1 MDQFIL
7 EWIADY
13 CIGRINA
20 EEAGKLREWIDKA
33 SENRELFEQYLKT
46 VKINRMVEGADWLDE
61 ERAWQELAG
70 KIRRGRIKSFY
81 RRLSLGAAVVIIFI
95 GLGMAFWQRNK
106 LTEQEVQLIQILP
119 GSTKATLI
127 LANGSQIDLTRG
139 DLKEVITTEALIEND
154 SLLGLQYNHIKLRDE
169 QPVFHTVKVP
179 VAGEYHFTLSD
190 GTKVWMNSDSEL
202 RFPVNFTSNRR
213 EIFIKGEAYFEV
225 EPDRERPFI
234 VHANQVSIQV
244 LGTKFNVSA
253 YGESQQVLTTLVQGG
268 VNVKYAGLQTELQPG
283 FQAVTDIKAGTM
295 DRREV
300 EVGMYTSWTK
310 GIFEYENMP
319 LSDIAV
325 QLSRWYDVRII
336 FAAPEFANRRFTG
349 VVRKYDVLNDVLSII
364 EQTTDVCFIVNGKE
378 IVVKATGLD

>member
-13 CIGRINA
+13 CTGRINA

-106 LTEQEVQLIQILP
+106 LTEQEVHLIKFLP

>member
-13 CIGRINA
+13 CTGRINA

-234 VHANQVSIQV
+234 VHANH
-244 LGTKFNVSA
+244 VSA

>member
-13 CIGRINA
+13 CTGRINA

-349 VVRKYDVLNDVLSII
+349 VVRKYAFSIFIKTRCICLQTGVLRVWSGNMMY
-364 EQTTDVCFIVNGKE
+364 
-378 IVVKATGLD
+378 

>member
-13 CIGRINA
+13 CTGRINA

-139 DLKEVITTEALIEND
+139 DLKEVITTETLIEND

>member
-1 MDQFIL
+1 M
-7 EWIADY
+7 
-13 CIGRINA
+13 
-20 EEAGKLREWIDKA
+20 
-33 SENRELFEQYLKT
+33 
-46 VKINRMVEGADWLDE
+46 
-61 ERAWQELAG
+61 
-70 KIRRGRIKSFY
+70 
-81 RRLSLGAAVVIIFI
+81 
-95 GLGMAFWQRNK
+95 
-106 LTEQEVQLIQILP
+106 
-119 GSTKATLI
+119 
-127 LANGSQIDLTRG
+127 
-139 DLKEVITTEALIEND
+139 
-154 SLLGLQYNHIKLRDE
+154 
-169 QPVFHTVKVP
+169 
-179 VAGEYHFTLSD
+179 
-190 GTKVWMNSDSEL
+190 
-202 RFPVNFTSNRR
+202 
-213 EIFIKGEAYFEV
+213 
-225 EPDRERPFI
+225 
-234 VHANQVSIQV
+234 SIQV

>member
-13 CIGRINA
+13 CTGRINA

-234 VHANQVSIQV
+234 VLKSLALADFHHKQ
-244 LGTKFNVSA
+244 KH
-253 YGESQQVLTTLVQGG
+253 
-268 VNVKYAGLQTELQPG
+268 
-283 FQAVTDIKAGTM
+283 
-295 DRREV
+295 
-300 EVGMYTSWTK
+300 
-310 GIFEYENMP
+310 
-319 LSDIAV
+319 
-325 QLSRWYDVRII
+325 
-336 FAAPEFANRRFTG
+336 
-349 VVRKYDVLNDVLSII
+349 
-364 EQTTDVCFIVNGKE
+364 
-378 IVVKATGLD
+378 

>member
-13 CIGRINA
+13 CTGRINA

-325 QLSRWYDVRII
+325 QLSRWYDVKFEYEEEGLKDLI
-336 FAAPEFANRRFTG
+336 FSG
-349 VVRKYDVLNDVLSII
+349 KMKKYD
-364 EQTTDVCFIVNGKE
+364 NGNV
-378 IVVKATGLD
+378 ILGILKATGKIDFIQQDSVIHVKRQ

>member
-13 CIGRINA
+13 CTGRINA

-46 VKINRMVEGADWLDE
+46 VKINRMVEGADWLEE

-336 FAAPEFANRRFTG
+336 FAASEFANRRFTG

>member
-13 CIGRINA
+13 CTGRINA

-244 LGTKFNVSA
+244 LRTKFNVSA

>member
-13 CIGRINA
+13 CTGRINA

-268 VNVKYAGLQTELQPG
+268 VNVKYAGLPTELQPG

>member
-13 CIGRINA
+13 CTGRINA

-81 RRLSLGAAVVIIFI
+81 RRLSLGAAVV
-95 GLGMAFWQRNK
+95 
-106 LTEQEVQLIQILP
+106 
-119 GSTKATLI
+119 TLI

-319 LSDIAV
+319 LSDIAL
-325 QLSRWYDVRII
+325 QLSRWYHVRII

>member
-13 CIGRINA
+13 CTGRINA

-336 FAAPEFANRRFTG
+336 FAAPEFANRRSTG

>member
-364 EQTTDVCFIVNGKE
+364 EQTTDVCFIVNGKRNC
-378 IVVKATGLD
+378 G

>member
-1 MDQFIL
+1 M
-7 EWIADY
+7 
-13 CIGRINA
+13 
-20 EEAGKLREWIDKA
+20 
-33 SENRELFEQYLKT
+33 
-46 VKINRMVEGADWLDE
+46 
-61 ERAWQELAG
+61 
-70 KIRRGRIKSFY
+70 
-81 RRLSLGAAVVIIFI
+81 
-95 GLGMAFWQRNK
+95 
-106 LTEQEVQLIQILP
+106 
-119 GSTKATLI
+119 
-127 LANGSQIDLTRG
+127 
-139 DLKEVITTEALIEND
+139 
-154 SLLGLQYNHIKLRDE
+154 
-169 QPVFHTVKVP
+169 
-179 VAGEYHFTLSD
+179 
-190 GTKVWMNSDSEL
+190 
-202 RFPVNFTSNRR
+202 
-213 EIFIKGEAYFEV
+213 

-295 DRREV
+295 DRRE
-300 EVGMYTSWTK
+300 GMYTSWTK

>member
-13 CIGRINA
+13 CTGRINA

-106 LTEQEVQLIQILP
+106 LPEQEVQLIQILP